1 MEFEKNTISLPS
13 NIGISFMLIVFLI
26 LCMVIYAVLSFSNA
40 AKDYQYSEEK
50 AAKTTA
56 YYDASNR
63 AEEKMVEILAQ
74 NPTEPKIEYSVPVND
89 NEELLITLSRNQG
102 ENSSYIVTSKVLQ
115 STKEWIGDQT
125 LPVLGKE

>member
-1 MEFEKNTISLPS
+1 MECEKNTISLPS

-74 NPTEPKIEYSVPVND
+74 NPTESKIEYSVPVND

>member
-1 MEFEKNTISLPS
+1 MECKKNTVSPPL

-26 LCMVIYAVLSFSNA
+26 LCMVIFAVLSFSNA
-40 AKDYQYSEEK
+40 TKDYHYSEEN

-74 NPTEPKIEYSVPVND
+74 NPTESKIEYSVPVND
-89 NEELLITLSRNQG
+89 NEELLVTLSRKSG

>member
-74 NPTEPKIEYSVPVND
+74 NPTESKIEYSVPVND

>member
-26 LCMVIYAVLSFSNA
+26 LSMVIYAVLSFSNA

-74 NPTEPKIEYSVPVND
+74 NPTESKIEYSVPVND

>member
-74 NPTEPKIEYSVPVND
+74 NPTESKIEYSVPVND

-115 STKEWIGDQT
+115 STKEWNGDQT